1 MRCTTIYRPGQVV
14 SSAAIRRETL
24 IPVSQW
30 LATLHVVFPVFLV
43 FLVFLEFP
51 EYEQWHWYSLSSSYS
66 SYSLPPNGNLFSP
79 HQYPLTCTK
88 RPTIS

>member
-43 FLVFLEFP
+43 FLVFLVVLPTERLTL
-51 EYEQWHWYSLSSSYS
+51 LSPTPY
-66 SYSLPPNGNLFSP
+66 
-79 HQYPLTCTK
+79 TK
-88 RPTIS
+88 S

>member
-30 LATLHVVFPVFLV
+30 LATLHVVFPRVLV
-43 FLVFLEFP
+43 FLVFLAFLPQTFDTSFP
-51 EYEQWHWYSLSSSYS
+51 
-66 SYSLPPNGNLFSP
+66 N
-79 HQYPLTCTK
+79 PLY
-88 RPTIS
+88 